1 MFSEKYGLGARGAS
15 PGELAHLG
23 GAAVIAMTIYVLD
36 TSAVTD
42 PRLRL
47 FFNAPSLNDVVYHLS
62 VLLIKARIVLD
73 IQFYMTPGTVRE
85 LRGFLERNGVAAE
98 NIDALLSIVNVK
110 APDLHDTR
118 IPAHVMGRWIEEVQR
133 RLHKGLRVAEE
144 MVRRAAQGGYETG
157 ATGLSREALRSHV
170 ARTIHDLREK
180 YREAT
185 RKGVVDTRVDF
196 DAVMLARELGAVMVT
211 NDEGIMRLCDDLG
224 VRYIDPPRF
233 VTQLTLLLRARG
245 R

>member
-1 MFSEKYGLGARGAS
+1 
-15 PGELAHLG
+15 
-23 GAAVIAMTIYVLD
+23 MTIYVLD

-42 PRLRL
+42 PRLRG
-47 FFNAPSLNDVVYHLS
+47 FFNASSLNDVVYQLA
-62 VLLIKARIVLD
+62 VLLIKARVVLD
-73 IQFYMTPGTVRE
+73 MQFYMAPSTAGE
-85 LRGFLERNGVAAE
+85 LRGFLERNGVDRD
-98 NIDALLSIVNVK
+98 NIEMLLSIINIK
-110 APDLHDTR
+110 APDLHGAR

-144 MVRRAAQGGYETG
+144 MVRRAAHGGYETG

-170 ARTIHDLREK
+170 AKTIHDLREK

-185 RKGVVDTRVDF
+185 RKGVIDTRVDF
-196 DAVMLARELGAVMVT
+196 DSVMLARELGAVLVT
-211 NDEGIMRLCDDLG
+211 NDEGIMRLCSDLG

-233 VTQLTLLLRARG
+233 VTQLTLLLRARS